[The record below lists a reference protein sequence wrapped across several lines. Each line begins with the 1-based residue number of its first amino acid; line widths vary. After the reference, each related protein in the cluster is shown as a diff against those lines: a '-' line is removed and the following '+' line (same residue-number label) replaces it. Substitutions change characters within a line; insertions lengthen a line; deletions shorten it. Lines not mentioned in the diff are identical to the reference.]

1 MKRQVNPFVYGG
13 PVPPTHFIGREDI
26 IHKCYSQ
33 LVGPTRGSLAIH
45 GESGVGKTS
54 LLHYLRHTALKEG
67 WGQPHTYYV
76 FVYLYCPTLRKFT
89 TTRFWR
95 HILEEVRQE
104 EESAALHQLINEL
117 LGQEQIRGTHFQ
129 DFLRRLDRQ
138 GITLVLLLDG
148 FDWIAKTET
157 ASQAEIGIF
166 LSHLRAL
173 TNAPDYSL
181 PVFIASRERL
191 NILCHDILRDRPES
205 EFYNGFIFQPLLPFT
220 DAEVDILLERA
231 LKTANFELTQADRN
245 LLKHLAGRHPALLQ
259 MAGYYLFEKRCQAPL
274 TEQVFRMIV
283 EMFEQEA
290 RHYFSRFWAESSL
303 LEQTFL
309 ILTILMYLSGQS
321 SLQIDMTSEEIQG
334 LLQRYERTL
343 ITLVE
348 RGLLQQVEET
358 YQIFSAIFAW
368 WILREVAAESEN
380 WLDNRSQ
387 TISEELLRRTWQTFI
402 KLAPHLTLDK
412 LTQSLVTRSSLTATG
427 LRVPPRFELQEEI
440 GRGAYSMIYKAF
452 DTRLARLVGIKVLH
466 SHLSAPETEYS
477 QRLLQEARIA
487 SHLQHRNIVTIYEVI
502 EDGGQILSVMEYVEG
517 QPLSKLLQEKGPLP
531 LPQVIALIEQAA
543 LALDYAHTLGVI
555 HCDIKPANFIVTTEG
570 ELKLT
575 DFGIAKRADDPRITQ
590 EGEWKGTIY
599 YMSPKQV
606 TQQPLDGRS
615 DLFSLAVVAFEML
628 TGASPWHGTTL
639 FEVMSNIIEGMPRP
653 LADFGIPA
661 AKILDP
667 IFEKALAK
675 NPDERYQCGKDFAQA
690 LKKAVTP

>member
-1 MKRQVNPFVYGG
+1 
-13 PVPPTHFIGREDI
+13 
-26 IHKCYSQ
+26 
-33 LVGPTRGSLAIH
+33 
-45 GESGVGKTS
+45 
-54 LLHYLRHTALKEG
+54 
-67 WGQPHTYYV
+67 
-76 FVYLYCPTLRKFT
+76 
-89 TTRFWR
+89 
-95 HILEEVRQE
+95 
-104 EESAALHQLINEL
+104 
-117 LGQEQIRGTHFQ
+117 
-129 DFLRRLDRQ
+129 
-138 GITLVLLLDG
+138 
-148 FDWIAKTET
+148 
-157 ASQAEIGIF
+157 
-166 LSHLRAL
+166 
-173 TNAPDYSL
+173 
-181 PVFIASRERL
+181 
-191 NILCHDILRDRPES
+191 
-205 EFYNGFIFQPLLPFT
+205 
-220 DAEVDILLERA
+220 
-231 LKTANFELTQADRN
+231 
-245 LLKHLAGRHPALLQ
+245 

-517 QPLSKLLQEKGPLP
+517 QPLSKLLQEKGPMP
-531 LPQVIALIEQAA
+531 LPQVIALTEQAA